1 MHALGRRINRGD
13 RTIIDLFNALSSLT
27 LDGTDDDLQPHVRK
41 MPSHLVGIL
50 MRQRVRSVFL
60 QLLGQYRLQP

>member
-1 MHALGRRINRGD
+1 LAAGLNRGNQ
-13 RTIIDLFNALSSLT
+13 TIIDLFNALSSPT
-27 LDGTDDDLQPHVRK
+27 FDGTDDDLEPHVRK

-60 QLLGQYRLQP
+60 QRLGLYRLQP